1 MKRELHRI
9 MMMRE
14 DNVSECRELHSRI
27 LAMKDEIKSHNI
39 EEADLRE
46 KLKYINV
53 LLIEKNE
60 LEQ

>member
-1 MKRELHRI
+1 
-9 MMMRE
+9 MMRE
-14 DNVSECRELHSRI
+14 VNVSECRELHSRI